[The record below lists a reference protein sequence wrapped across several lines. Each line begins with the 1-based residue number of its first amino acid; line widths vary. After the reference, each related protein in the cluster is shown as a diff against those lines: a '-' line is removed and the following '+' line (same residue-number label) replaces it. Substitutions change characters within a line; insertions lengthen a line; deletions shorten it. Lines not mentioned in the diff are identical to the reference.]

1 MIAFLGFSSA
11 AGRSDEGGDLSFIS
25 GPIIDELVDRLIADD
40 QQRVADWLMEDENF
54 AGVSGKI
61 IELSRSGKIFHSNIS
76 WMPTKDVEAVLVEAG
91 VPASLLGGDDLDAVN
106 DPLVRLLAEVSEKDG
121 KNVSLYFDT
130 FPQFRS
136 SFDIYATTNSVFKAL
151 EMVGFPLSQD
161 MKDSMAA
168 AELNAS
174 RKKYLKLFD
183 PTKVEAFCEE
193 LAQSGAGTGVSRIFS
208 AGTAAGFFIAQR
220 EDYYG
225 AIMRTYSEDQLAE
238 QEAVNPYGMELLR
251 FLNGPLDGIVS
262 ALQSDPDLSA
272 SLMMPKNSSL
282 PSMFGG
288 GKKRQRVMSDTCL
301 LYSQA
306 YLSEIGL

>member
-25 GPIIDELVDRLIADD
+25 GPIIDELVERLIGDD

-61 IELSRSGKIFHSNIS
+61 IELSRSGKIHRSNIS
-76 WMPTKDVEAVLVEAG
+76 WMPIKDVEAVLVAAG

-130 FPQFRS
+130 FPQYRS

-174 RKKYLKLFD
+174 RKKYLKFFD

-193 LAQSGAGTGVSRIFS
+193 LAQSGAGFGVTRIFS

-225 AIMRTYSEDQLAE
+225 AMMRGIYSEDQLAE
-238 QEAVNPYGMELLR
+238 YEAVNPQSMDMLR
-251 FLNGPLDGIVS
+251 FQNGPLDGIVG
-262 ALQSDPDLSA
+262 ALQSDSDLSA
-272 SLMMPKNSSL
+272 SLMMRKNSS
-282 PSMFGG
+282 MFGR
-288 GKKRQRVMSDTCL
+288 GKKGQRAMSDTCL